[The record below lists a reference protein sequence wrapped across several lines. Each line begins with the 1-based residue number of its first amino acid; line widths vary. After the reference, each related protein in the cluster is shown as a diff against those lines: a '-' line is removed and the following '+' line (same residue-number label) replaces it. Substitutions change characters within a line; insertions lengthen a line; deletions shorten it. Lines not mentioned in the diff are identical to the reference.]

1 LKSRIFDAFKKVS
14 EKMPESKFYRRLSL
28 SGPLK
33 IRLFALMQN
42 ITKLGIEL
50 NSAEVFQ
57 TLKDLVKKFEETKLE
72 EEKLDRRV
80 MIITDHMKEKILA
93 VKLGYETGIRYD
105 IVDNENT
112 FYLQPVAMIGLKRK
126 EYNLAKNGQLDSVPW
141 FVDFAEYSAE
151 QE

>member
-1 LKSRIFDAFKKVS
+1 
-14 EKMPESKFYRRLSL
+14 
-28 SGPLK
+28 
-33 IRLFALMQN
+33 MQN